1 MMSAFT
7 LQCVLTGVTL
17 VKLFVSRLSS
27 SNCDKIIKNARSKI
41 DGKLPLINIL
51 R

>member
-7 LQCVLTGVTL
+7 LQCVLTGVML

-27 SNCDKIIKNARSKI
+27 SNCDKIIKYTRSKI
-41 DGKLPLINIL
+41 DGKLPLIKIL